1 MQIHPI
7 SRFRRNVTG
16 SRLPPT
22 CGVLGGLAV
31 TLLAVSGQAAPAS
44 ASPSPAG
51 VTITFGDQLKAYQ
64 TILAATNALKGA
76 PYTVNWANF
85 IGGPPVIAAETSGSV
100 DLGFMAETPTIF
112 AQEAGDPV
120 KVVAATIGVNPK
132 VSPYALVVPANSP
145 IKSISQLKGQSVA
158 VQEGTVEQYFLVQE
172 LQKAHIPYGAVHIQ
186 NLTVTNAATAVANGQ
201 VDAAVITQ
209 PLTGIDLTAGK
220 IRVLGTGVGTA
231 SETLGYLT
239 ASSGALGNP
248 QKAAA
253 IADFIVRF
261 DKAQAL
267 LRKNPTLAAQTYVK
281 TYGVPLAVAKQAVA
295 SDQTAGTP
303 ITPAI
308 ESYQQNEANT
318 FLKLG
323 LLTTPINVKK
333 IFDLPFNK
341 AVNKAAGI
349 S

>member
-1 MQIHPI
+1 MHIHPI
-7 SRFRRNVTG
+7 TKFRRIVTG
-16 SRLPPT
+16 SRQSLT

-31 TLLAVSGQAAPAS
+31 TLLAVSGGAAQ
-44 ASPSPAG
+44 ASPAPSLAG

-76 PYTVNWANF
+76 AYTVNWANF
-85 IGGPPVIAAETSGSV
+85 VGGPPVIAAETSGSV

-112 AQEAGDPV
+112 AEEAGDPV
-120 KVVAATIGVNPK
+120 KVVAATIGINPK
-132 VSPYALVVPANSP
+132 VSPYAVVVPAGSP
-145 IKSISQLKGQSVA
+145 IKSVSQLKGKSVA

-172 LQKAHIPYGAVHIQ
+172 LQKAHIAYSAVHVQ
-186 NLTVTNAATAVANGQ
+186 NLTVTDAATAVANGQ
-201 VDAAVITQ
+201 VEAAVITQ
-209 PLTGIDLTAGK
+209 PLTGLDLNEGK
-220 IRVLGTGVGTA
+220 ICVLGTGVGTA

-239 ASSGALGNP
+239 ASSGALANP

-261 DKAQAL
+261 DKAQAQ
-267 LRKNPTLAAQTYVK
+267 LRKDPLLAAGTYVK
-281 TYGVPLAVAKQAVA
+281 TYGVPLAVAKEAVA

-308 ESYQQNEANT
+308 ESYQQNEADT

-333 IFDLPFNK
+333 VFDLPFDK
-341 AVNKAAGI
+341 AVDKQAGI